1 MKLFECPMSVTLL
14 CGFCFL
20 SGLDTPAAYAD
31 FTFGEPV
38 NLKSVIPVLDPA
50 HDMIDC
56 LSYDGLEMYIESNR
70 PGGSG
75 EDIWVLR
82 RDSIDEDWGPP
93 VNLGPTVNSSA
104 HEVGSAISSDG
115 LTLYFQSTRPGG
127 YGNLGR
133 YGLDAYMTTRV
144 TKNAPWGP
152 AVNLGPKINSSADDA
167 AQSVDDLELYMVSNR
182 PGGYGGLDFYV
193 ARRATVNDPW
203 GDPVNLGPVVNSAY
217 QEWAFTLSPD
227 GLVLLFS
234 DDPDFGTPRP
244 GGYGGCDMW
253 MTRRAT
259 LSDPWQAPVNLG
271 PRVNSSKT
279 DFGARISP
287 DGRMLYFATRH
298 LDNWQAP
305 ILPVVDFNADGIVDL
320 VDLVMLIDNW
330 GTNKTLCD
338 IGPMPWGDGKVDAED
353 LKVFMEH
360 WGQEIP
366 DPTLVAQWKLDETE
380 GITAADSVGSNH
392 GTLVGDPAW
401 QPAGG
406 KLGGALQLDGIDDC
420 VTTKFVCNPSLGPFS
435 VFAWVKGGAPGQVIL
450 SQAGDANWLMAD
462 ATNGALI
469 TEIKAAGRTGKALTS
484 SGIITDNAWHR
495 VGFVWDGSNR
505 IVYLDD
511 VEIAKDTQS
520 SLSASSGGLYV
531 GAGANL
537 TPGTFWKGLIDD
549 VRIYNRAVKP

>member
-1 MKLFECPMSVTLL
+1 MKLFEIPMFVMSLA
-14 CGFCFL
+14 GFWL
-20 SGLDTPAAYAD
+20 VSSLDSPAAYAD

-93 VNLGPTVNSSA
+93 VILGPTVNSSA

-115 LTLYFQSTRPGG
+115 LTLYFQSTRSGG
-127 YGNLGR
+127 YGN
-133 YGLDAYMTTRV
+133 LDAYMTTRV

-234 DDPDFGTPRP
+234 DHPDFGTPRP

-271 PRVNSSKT
+271 PRVNSSGT

-287 DGRMLYFATRH
+287 DGRMLYFTTRH

-305 ILPVVDFNADGIVDL
+305 ILPVVDFNGDGIVDL

-353 LKVFMEH
+353 LKVLMEH

-366 DPTLVAQWKLDETE
+366 DPTLVAHWKLDETE
-380 GITAADSVGSNH
+380 GTTAYDSTGSNDGSVH
-392 GTLVGDPAW
+392 SNPIWQPEGGKTSGALLLDGVDDYVSTAFVLDPA
-401 QPAGG
+401 A
-406 KLGGALQLDGIDDC
+406 A
-420 VTTKFVCNPSLGPFS
+420 PFS

-450 SQAGDANWLMAD
+450 SQAGGANWLTIAP
-462 ATNGALI
+462 TGALM
-469 TEIKAAGRTGKALTS
+469 TELKSPGRFGKSLIS
-484 SGIITDNAWHR
+484 QVVITDGQWHR
-495 VGFVWDGSNR
+495 VGLFWDGTNR
-505 IVYLDD
+505 VLYVDD
-511 VEIAKDTQS
+511 VEVARDTQANLAAS
-520 SLSASSGGLYV
+520 AGSLYL
-531 GAGANL
+531 GAGKGL
-537 TPGTFWKGLIDD
+537 EPGCFWTGLIDD
-549 VRIYNRAVKP
+549 VRVYDRAVTP

>member
-1 MKLFECPMSVTLL
+1 
-14 CGFCFL
+14 
-20 SGLDTPAAYAD
+20 
-31 FTFGEPV
+31 
-38 NLKSVIPVLDPA
+38 
-50 HDMIDC
+50 
-56 LSYDGLEMYIESNR
+56 
-70 PGGSG
+70 
-75 EDIWVLR
+75 
-82 RDSIDEDWGPP
+82 
-93 VNLGPTVNSSA
+93 
-104 HEVGSAISSDG
+104 
-115 LTLYFQSTRPGG
+115 
-127 YGNLGR
+127 
-133 YGLDAYMTTRV
+133 
-144 TKNAPWGP
+144 
-152 AVNLGPKINSSADDA
+152 VNLGPKINSSADEG

-234 DDPDFGTPRP
+234 DNPDFGTPRP

-271 PRVNSSKT
+271 PRVNSSIT

-305 ILPVVDFNADGIVDL
+305 ILPVVDFNGDGIVDL

-380 GITAADSVGSNH
+380 GTTAYDSAGSHDGSVH
-392 GTLVGDPAW
+392 GNPIW
-401 QPAGG
+401 QPEGG
-406 KLGGALQLDGIDDC
+406 KTGGALRLDGVDDY
-420 VTTKFVCNPSLGPFS
+420 VSAAFVLDPAAGPFS

-450 SQAGDANWLMAD
+450 AQDKGANWLMVGAPE
-462 ATNGALI
+462 GAL
-469 TEIKAAGRTGKALTS
+469 TTALSVGGRTGKPLTS
-484 SGIITDNAWHR
+484 TAVITDGAWHR
-495 VGFVWDGSNR
+495 VGFVWDGTNR
-505 IVYLDD
+505 ILYVDD
-511 VEIAKDTQS
+511 VEVARDAQTT
-520 SLSASSGGLYV
+520 LVGTYTGLHV
-531 GAGANL
+531 GAGSTRA
-537 TPGTFWKGLIDD
+537 PGTFWSGLIDD
-549 VRIYNRAVKP
+549 VRIYDRAVKP